1 MIAST
6 PADDP
11 ATSPLRLDE
20 IVDTDAWFLNRC
32 GSPVSAEIAARACLD
47 LRETNCALIMR
58 PRPLLKSCGT
68 KRPNSRR
75 MPSMSTTLAP
85 MTTDRLIIFAA
96 EPCPE
101 RTGLCVVAGSRD
113 PASVQ
118 GWRSDRFRFRLS
130 RCGTV
135 SNRPGSISMAQM
147 SIQRGLAIRS
157 PGTSATAISR
167 CPSFRGG

>member
-58 PRPLLKSCGT
+58 PGALEIMRHK
-68 KRPNSRR
+68 
-75 MPSMSTTLAP
+75 
-85 MTTDRLIIFAA
+85 AA
-96 EPCPE
+96 ELEADAVNVNYSC
-101 RTGLCVVAGSRD
+101 
-113 PASVQ
+113 
-118 GWRSDRFRFRLS
+118 SDD
-130 RCGTV
+130 
-135 SNRPGSISMAQM
+135 NRPADHLC
-147 SIQRGLAIRS
+147 R
-157 PGTSATAISR
+157 
-167 CPSFRGG
+167 